1 MTEDFFLCHT
11 DIYVGT
17 LRKQIGR
24 LGGVVEDEER
34 HNDVACHVV
43 ETAGQEVVNGLVVG
57 FLHLVDG
64 CLVEVC
70 QLGYT
75 GLQCLQIVTD
85 LALQHLL
92 DDVEVGAVGDVA
104 DGCYYLQLGGTLV
117 DREDAGIT
125 EQALTLVLHDETGT
139 SVDADGIVGVLVGIL

>member
-1 MTEDFFLCHT
+1 MNC
-11 DIYVGT
+11 
-17 LRKQIGR
+17 
-24 LGGVVEDEER
+24 
-34 HNDVACHVV
+34 
-43 ETAGQEVVNGLVVG
+43 LVVG

-70 QLGYT
+70 QLGYA

-92 DDVEVGAVGDVA
+92 DDVEVGAVGDVT

-125 EQALTLVLHDETGT
+125 EQALALILHDETGT